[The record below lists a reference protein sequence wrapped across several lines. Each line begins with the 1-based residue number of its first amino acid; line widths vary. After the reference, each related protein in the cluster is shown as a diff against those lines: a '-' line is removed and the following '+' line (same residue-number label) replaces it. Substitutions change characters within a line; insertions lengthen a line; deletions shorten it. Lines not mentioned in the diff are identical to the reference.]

1 MCGYGYREKRAEK
14 EQAKNT
20 LRKKA
25 RSQKK
30 NDSVQVEKRRK
41 NRLFEDPR

>member
-25 RSQKK
+25 RSHKK
-30 NDSVQVEKRRK
+30 GRLCANREKKKASVV
-41 NRLFEDPR
+41 